1 MGLQNLVLI
10 AFTVALVD
18 GGSAFVQRNATHFI
32 LNGKPYYL
40 NGFNAYWLMYMASDP
55 STSSKV
61 TSIYQQASQHGLNV
75 ARTMAFND
83 GTYRALQISPG
94 SYDETVFKGLDFVI
108 SEAGKYGVRIIL
120 SLVNNWKSFGGK
132 SKYVEWAR
140 ERGQNVSNDD
150 DFFTH
155 PVVKQ
160 YYKNHIK
167 VMLSRNNTI
176 TGKIYKDD
184 QTIFAWELMNE
195 PRVQNDLSGKSFQ
208 VWVNEMA
215 AYVKSLDSNHLLEIG
230 LEGFYGESMPQK
242 KRFNPAGFQSG
253 TDFIS
258 NNQLPQIDFA
268 TIHLYPD
275 QWLVGFNE
283 TAQNVFGDEWVKAHI
298 EDSSDVLGKPIV
310 LTEFG
315 FSSKSYEYSVGKRDN
330 YFEKLYNMIYSS
342 ASRGGPCAGGLFWQ
356 LLAGDMSGFGDGY
369 EVIFGESPSTTNI
382 ITQQSKNMFN
392 IK

>member
-94 SYDETVFKGLDFVI
+94 SYDETVFKTKNIFWCNFYAYIITINHFLVVGL
-108 SEAGKYGVRIIL
+108 Y
-120 SLVNNWKSFGGK
+120 FGEC
-132 SKYVEWAR
+132 V
-140 ERGQNVSNDD
+140 
-150 DFFTH
+150 
-155 PVVKQ
+155 
-160 YYKNHIK
+160 